1 MKHTF
6 LYHPTHSHNHSA
18 MLPIAKV
25 DSLHT
30 NKRGDSIFTFYEK
43 GSERMQG
50 QFSPKSDPADVEK
63 NKVMALLS
71 YLIFFIPLLAAR
83 ESPFAM
89 YHANQGL
96 ILFLA
101 ALFINVIGTIIPII
115 GWFIIIPI
123 GNLLVLVY
131 AIIGIINALNGQTK
145 QLPLIGKFQLIK

>member
-1 MKHTF
+1 
-6 LYHPTHSHNHSA
+6 
-18 MLPIAKV
+18 
-25 DSLHT
+25 
-30 NKRGDSIFTFYEK
+30 
-43 GSERMQG
+43 MQG
-50 QFSPKSDPADVEK
+50 QYSPKSDPADVEK

-115 GWFIIIPI
+115 GWFILIPI

-131 AIIGIINALNGQTK
+131 AVMGIINALNGQTK
-145 QLPLIGKFQLIK
+145 PLPLIGKFQLIK